1 MSLCYNH
8 SVNYKKKILHSREA
22 FQYCHWPTLFL
33 YISHI
38 LLILSLSIF
47 LKYFY
52 DKDEINNISDTC
64 KYNVANRG
72 CIGEPLA
79 SSKKTMFFSLY
90 AVITSQRHHRFF
102 AYIYYQYI
110 EREKEKEK
118 EKVCV
123 LYMYIHIQ
131 HIHTQ
136 VYLYIYIYIEREREK
151 ESAQARACFKV
162 KV

>member
-1 MSLCYNH
+1 MCVKGLDMHAKVPYTSSLYMNTMSLCYNH

-38 LLILSLSIF
+38 INFILINI

-64 KYNVANRG
+64 KYNVGNRG

-79 SSKKTMFFSLY
+79 SSKKKKFTLRCDYITATSSFF
-90 AVITSQRHHRFF
+90 
-102 AYIYYQYI
+102 
-110 EREKEKEK
+110 
-118 EKVCV
+118 C
-123 LYMYIHIQ
+123 
-131 HIHTQ
+131 
-136 VYLYIYIYIEREREK
+136 IYILGIYGTFAFMSK
-151 ESAQARACFKV
+151 P
-162 KV
+162 